1 MKVSKNLIVKA
12 AVRCVAA
19 LVLLT
24 LCAAPAFAQRGKWW
38 QDDRFRKELGLTDE
52 QSTRLESI
60 FQKTQPT
67 LRERMTALDQAE
79 DQLEQFIETGDD
91 ATVMQHVGVV
101 EAARGELNKTR
112 TMMLLRMRRALTA
125 DQWAKFTA
133 LADERQR
140 NNNRDRTLNRQQR

>member
-1 MKVSKNLIVKA
+1 MKVPKNLILKAVA
-12 AVRCVAA
+12 AV
-19 LVLLT
+19 VLLAV
-24 LCAAPAFAQRGKWW
+24 CAAPAFAQRGKWW

-67 LRERMTALDQAE
+67 LRERMRALDQAE

-101 EAARGELNKTR
+101 EVARGELNKTR

-125 DQWAKFTA
+125 DQWARFTA
-133 LADERQR
+133 LAEENRR
-140 NNNRDRTLNRQQR
+140 NRDRTPNRQQR